1 MTLAVTIEFG
11 LQPMGLYRPSDIH
24 VLEFPMTDPVQ
35 PNIELLRDV
44 RRLKVDGSDQVI
56 GARAFDVL
64 AYLEAQSGRVV
75 TKAELLENVWA
86 DLNVEESNLTVQIAA
101 LRKLIGARAIA
112 TVPGVGYQLT
122 LAARAPAEPT
132 KALPLPDK
140 PSLAVLPFAN
150 LTGDAG
156 KDYLVDGILSDLIS
170 ALSCIRAFFVIAAS
184 STFTLKGKAIDIADV
199 GRQLGVRYI
208 VEGGIQQAGD
218 SLRINLQLVEAET
231 GHLIWSQRFTGPLSE
246 IFALQDSVVAATAS
260 AIEPSVL
267 TAEALRA
274 DKKPTT
280 SLTAYD
286 LCLQATPAAMRVHD
300 AAAFFRA
307 RDQLHQALALDPHY
321 IHAKGLLCGLHVS
334 ALTIRAISFSEAR
347 ACLPMA
353 EEILA
358 DDRILDAQAIA
369 DAGCALA
376 YFGGQ
381 QQRGVSAL
389 RRAVAINPNSF
400 LVLVISGW
408 VHGYVGETA
417 TAEEHMLRAIR
428 LNPIDPNIGSAR
440 SFLARLMHLRGDYD
454 AAIPILERA
463 LAEQPGY
470 FSTLLGLVA
479 TSWKMGRI
487 AEALRHAEA
496 LRASAP
502 GLSISGYLQ
511 DSPDKVPA
519 WRQDVEAALRAVGV
533 PE

>member
-1 MTLAVTIEFG
+1 MTRF
-11 LQPMGLYRPSDIH
+11 GLYRRSYIH
-24 VLEFPMTDPVQ
+24 FLGFLMTDPVQ
-35 PNIELLRDV
+35 PNFELLRDL
-44 RRLKVDGSDQVI
+44 RRLRIDGSDLVI

-64 AYLEAQSGRVV
+64 AYLHSNAGRVV
-75 TKAELLENVWA
+75 TKAELLEHVWA

-122 LAARAPAEPT
+122 LAAKAPAEPP

-150 LTGDAG
+150 LTGDASRE
-156 KDYLVDGILSDLIS
+156 YLVDGIVSDLIS

-184 STFTLKGKAIDIADV
+184 STFTLKGKAIDIADI

-218 SLRINLQLVEAET
+218 SLRINVQLVEAET
-231 GHLIWSQRFTGPLSE
+231 GHLIWSQRFTGPLAQ
-246 IFALQDSVVAATAS
+246 IFELQDSVVAATAS

-274 DKKPTT
+274 DRKPTT

-286 LCLQATPAAMRVHD
+286 LCLRATPVSIRVPD

-307 RDQLHQALALDPHY
+307 RDQLRQALALDPHY
-321 IHAKGLLCGLHVS
+321 VHAKGLLCGLHIG
-334 ALTIRAISFSEAR
+334 ALAIRAITFAEAR
-347 ACLPMA
+347 SCLPLA

-358 DDRILDAQAIA
+358 DDRIVDPQAIC
-369 DAGCALA
+369 DAGLALA

-389 RRAVAINPNSF
+389 RRAVALNPNSS
-400 LVLVISGW
+400 LILMNSGW
-408 VHGYVGETA
+408 AHIFVGEIA
-417 TAEEHMLRAIR
+417 IAEEHLLRAIR
-428 LNPIDPNIGSAR
+428 LNPIDPNIATAR
-440 SFLARLMHLRGDYD
+440 SGLAHLMYLRGEYE
-454 AAIPILERA
+454 AAIRMFERA
-463 LAEQPGY
+463 LAEQPGL
-470 FSTLLGLVA
+470 FPALEGLVVA
-479 TSWKMGRI
+479 CWKTGRI
-487 AEALRHAEA
+487 AEACRHGET
-496 LRASAP
+496 LRATVP
-502 GLSISGYLQ
+502 GLSILAYLQ
-511 DSPDKVPA
+511 DAPETTAA

>member
-64 AYLEAQSGRVV
+64 AYLDAHSGRVV

-86 DLNVEESNLTVQIAA
+86 DLNVEESNLTVQIAS

-112 TVPGVGYQLT
+112 TVPGLGYQLT
-122 LAARAPAEPT
+122 LSAKAPADPP

-156 KDYLVDGILSDLIS
+156 KDYLVDGIVSDLIS

-184 STFTLKGKAIDIADV
+184 STFTLKGKAIDLADV

-218 SLRINLQLVEAET
+218 SLRINVQLVEAET

-246 IFALQDSVVAATAS
+246 IFELQDSVVAATAS
-260 AIEPSVL
+260 AIEPKVL

-274 DKKPTT
+274 DRKPTT

-286 LCLQATPAAMRVHD
+286 LCLRATPTAIRVHD
-300 AAAFFRA
+300 AAAFFKA
-307 RDQLHQALALDPHY
+307 RDLLHRALDLDPHY
-321 IHAKGLLCGLHVS
+321 VHAKGLLCGLHTS
-334 ALTIRAISFSEAR
+334 ALGIRAITFAEAR
-347 ACLPMA
+347 SCLPLA
-353 EEILA
+353 EDILS
-358 DDRILDAQAIA
+358 DDRIADPQALA
-369 DAGCALA
+369 DAGFAIA

-389 RRAVAINPNSF
+389 RRAVALNPNSF
-400 LVLVISGW
+400 LVLTMSGW
-408 VHGYVGETA
+408 VHRYIGEIA
-417 TAEEHMLRAIR
+417 IAEEHLLRAMR
-428 LNPIDPNIGSAR
+428 LNPIDPNIAAAR
-440 SFLARLMHLRGDYD
+440 SGLAHLMHLRGDYE
-454 AAIPILERA
+454 AAIPMLERA
-463 LAEQPGY
+463 LAEEPGL
-470 FSTLLGLVA
+470 FPARLGLVV
-479 TSWKMGRI
+479 TCWKTGRI
-487 AEALRHAEA
+487 AEAIRHGEA

-502 GLSISGYLQ
+502 GLSVSGYLQ
-511 DSPDKVPA
+511 DAPDTMPA
-519 WRQDVEAALRAVGV
+519 WRQDIEDALRAVGV

>member
-1 MTLAVTIEFG
+1 
-11 LQPMGLYRPSDIH
+11 
-24 VLEFPMTDPVQ
+24 MTDPVQ
-35 PNIELLRDV
+35 PNIELLPDV
-44 RRLKVDGSDQVI
+44 RRLRIDGSDRVI

-64 AYLEAQSGRVV
+64 AYLHSNTGRVV
-75 TKAELLENVWA
+75 TKAELLEHVWA

-101 LRKLIGARAIA
+101 LRKLIGARDIA

-122 LAARAPAEPT
+122 LSAKAPAEPP

-150 LTGDAG
+150 LTGDASRE
-156 KDYLVDGILSDLIS
+156 YLVDGIVSDLIS

-184 STFTLKGKAIDIADV
+184 STFTLKGKAIDLADL

-231 GHLIWSQRFTGPLSE
+231 GHLIWSKRFSGPLAE
-246 IFALQDSVVAATAS
+246 IFELQDNLVAATAS

-274 DKKPTT
+274 DRKPTT

-286 LCLQATPAAMRVHD
+286 LCLRATPVVNRVPD
-300 AAAFFRA
+300 AAAFFKA
-307 RDQLHQALALDPHY
+307 RDQLHRALDLDPHY
-321 IHAKGLLCGLHVS
+321 VHAKGLLCGLHVS
-334 ALTIRAISFSEAR
+334 ALSVRAITFAEAR
-347 ACLPMA
+347 SCLPLA

-358 DDRILDAQAIA
+358 DDRIIDPQAIC
-369 DAGCALA
+369 DAGFALA

-389 RRAVAINPNSF
+389 RRAVALNPNSF
-400 LVLVISGW
+400 LVLMTSGW
-408 VHGYVGETA
+408 AHRLVGEIA
-417 TAEEHMLRAIR
+417 IAEEHFRRAIR
-428 LNPIDPNIGSAR
+428 LNPIDPNIAAAR
-440 SFLARLMHLRGDYD
+440 SGLADLMHLRGDYE
-454 AAIPILERA
+454 AAIAMLERA
-463 LAEQPGY
+463 LAEQPGL
-470 FSTLLGLVA
+470 FPALLGLVV

-487 AEALRHAEA
+487 ADAGRHAEV
-496 LRASAP
+496 LRASTP
-502 GLSISGYLQ
+502 NLTISGYLR
-511 DSPDKVPA
+511 DISDRMPT
-519 WRQDVEAALRAVGV
+519 WRRDVEDAFRAVGV

>member
-1 MTLAVTIEFG
+1 MI
-11 LQPMGLYRPSDIH
+11 
-24 VLEFPMTDPVQ
+24 DPVE
-35 PNIELLRDV
+35 PTIELLRDV
-44 RRLKVDGSDQVI
+44 RRLRIDGSDMVI

-64 AYLEAQSGRVV
+64 AYLQSNAGRVV
-75 TKAELLENVWA
+75 TKAELLEHVWA

-122 LAARAPAEPT
+122 LSAKAPAEPP

-150 LTGDAG
+150 LTGDASRE
-156 KDYLVDGILSDLIS
+156 YLVDGIVSDLIS

-184 STFTLKGKAIDIADV
+184 STFTLKGKAIDLADV

-218 SLRINLQLVEAET
+218 SLRINVQLVEAET
-231 GHLIWSQRFTGPLSE
+231 GHLIWSQRFTGPLAQ
-246 IFALQDSVVAATAS
+246 IFELQDSVVAATAS

-274 DKKPTT
+274 DRKPTT

-286 LCLQATPAAMRVHD
+286 LCLRATPASIRLSGT
-300 AAAFFRA
+300 AAFLAA

-321 IHAKGLLCGLHVS
+321 VHAKGLLCGLSIS
-334 ALTIRAISFSEAR
+334 ALSVRAITFTEAR
-347 ACLPMA
+347 SCLPLA

-358 DDRILDAQAIA
+358 DDRIVDPQAIC

-389 RRAVAINPNSF
+389 RRAAALNPNSP
-400 LVLVISGW
+400 LILMTSGW
-408 VHGYVGETA
+408 VHAYVGETT
-417 TAEEHMLRAIR
+417 TAEEHFLRAIR
-428 LNPIDPNIGSAR
+428 LNPIDPNIGVAR
-440 SFLARLMHLRGDYD
+440 SGLARLMHLRGDYE
-454 AAIPILERA
+454 ASIQMLERA
-463 LAEQPGY
+463 LAEQPGF
-470 FSTLLGLVA
+470 FSALLGLVV
-479 TSWKMGRI
+479 TCWKMGRI
-487 AEALRHAEA
+487 AEARGYAEILRNS
-496 LRASAP
+496 AS

-511 DSPDKVPA
+511 DMPDTIPA
-519 WRQDVEAALRAVGV
+519 WRMDVEDALRAAGV

>member
-1 MTLAVTIEFG
+1 MI
-11 LQPMGLYRPSDIH
+11 
-24 VLEFPMTDPVQ
+24 DPVQ
-35 PNIELLRDV
+35 PNIELLHDL
-44 RRLKVDGSDQVI
+44 RRLRIDGSDQVI

-64 AYLEAQSGRVV
+64 AHLHTNTGRVV
-75 TKAELLENVWA
+75 TKAELLEHVWA

-122 LAARAPAEPT
+122 LSAKAPTEPP
-132 KALPLPDK
+132 KALPLPAK

-156 KDYLVDGILSDLIS
+156 KDYLVDGIVSDLIS

-184 STFTLKGKAIDIADV
+184 STFTLKGKAIDLADV

-218 SLRINLQLVEAET
+218 SLRINVQLVEAET
-231 GHLIWSQRFTGPLSE
+231 GHLIWSQRFTGQLSG
-246 IFALQDSVVAATAS
+246 IFELQDSVVAATAS
-260 AIEPSVL
+260 AIEPTVL

-274 DKKPTT
+274 DRMPTT

-286 LCLQATPAAMRVHD
+286 LCLRATPASIRVSD
-300 AAAFFRA
+300 TAAFHTA

-321 IHAKGLLCGLHVS
+321 VHAKGLLCGLYIS
-334 ALTIRAISFSEAR
+334 ALSVRAITFAEAR
-347 ACLPMA
+347 SCLPLA

-358 DDRILDAQAIA
+358 DDRIIDPQAVC

-389 RRAVAINPNSF
+389 RRAVALNPNSS
-400 LVLVISGW
+400 LILMTSGW
-408 VHGYVGETA
+408 VHSYVGETA
-417 TAEEHMLRAIR
+417 TAEEHFLRAIR
-428 LNPIDPNIGSAR
+428 LNPIDPNIGAAR
-440 SFLARLMHLRGDYD
+440 SGLAHLMHLRGDYQ
-454 AAIPILERA
+454 AAIQTLERA
-463 LAEQPGY
+463 LAEQPG
-470 FSTLLGLVA
+470 FFATLQGLVVA
-479 TSWKMGRI
+479 CWKTGRTEDARRYGEI
-487 AEALRHAEA
+487 LRG
-496 LRASAP
+496 SAP
-502 GLSISGYLQ
+502 GLSISGYFR
-511 DSPDKVPA
+511 DTPDRVA
-519 WRQDVEAALRAVGV
+519 SWRQDVEEAFRAVGV

>member
-1 MTLAVTIEFG
+1 MI
-11 LQPMGLYRPSDIH
+11 
-24 VLEFPMTDPVQ
+24 DPVQ
-35 PNIELLRDV
+35 PNIEILRDL
-44 RRLKVDGSDQVI
+44 RRLRIDGSDHVI

-64 AYLEAQSGRVV
+64 AYLEMHSGRVV

-101 LRKLIGARAIA
+101 LRRLIGARAIA

-122 LAARAPAEPT
+122 LSAKAPAEPP

-150 LTGDAG
+150 LTGDASRE
-156 KDYLVDGILSDLIS
+156 YLVDGIVSDLIS

-184 STFTLKGKAIDIADV
+184 STFTLKGKTIDLADV

-218 SLRINLQLVEAET
+218 SLRINVQLVEAET
-231 GHLIWSQRFTGPLSE
+231 GHLIWSQRFTGPLAE
-246 IFALQDSVVAATAS
+246 IFELQDNVVAATAS
-260 AIEPSVL
+260 AIEPKVL

-286 LCLQATPAAMRVHD
+286 LCLQATPASIRVTD
-300 AAAFFRA
+300 ASAFFRA
-307 RDQLHQALALDPHY
+307 RDQLHQALGLDPDY
-321 IHAKGLLCGLHVS
+321 VHAKGLLCGLYIG
-334 ALTIRAISFSEAR
+334 ALTLRAITFAEAR

-358 DDRILDAQAIA
+358 DDRITDPQAIC

-376 YFGGQ
+376 FFGGQ

-389 RRAVAINPNSF
+389 RRAVALSPNSS
-400 LVLVISGW
+400 LILMTSGW
-408 VHGYVGETA
+408 VHSFVGETA
-417 TAEEHMLRAIR
+417 IAEEHFLRAIR
-428 LNPIDPNIGSAR
+428 LNPIDPNIGIAR
-440 SFLARLMHLRGDYD
+440 CGLGQMMYLRGDYEG
-454 AAIPILERA
+454 AIPVLERA
-463 LAEQPGY
+463 LAEQPG
-470 FSTLLGLVA
+470 FIGSVQGLVVA
-479 TSWKMGRI
+479 CWKTGRLADARRY
-487 AEALRHAEA
+487 AELWRAADPGLSVSGHLQNTPDSVAASRQDHADA
-496 LRASAP
+496 LRAM
-502 GLSISGYLQ
+502 GF
-511 DSPDKVPA
+511 
-519 WRQDVEAALRAVGV
+519 